1 MTALR
6 PLFALFNRS
15 LREQSRMKF
24 TSVSRAAIVLII
36 LLCIVSNERNF
47 VNHAAPGLEVLMML
61 VMVNFFTVTVF
72 GLSTFSSAI
81 TEEKE
86 EATLGLLRMTRLNPL
101 AILLG
106 KSTARL
112 FDGLLLLAVQLPF
125 TMLCVTLGGVAQS
138 QILRSYAVLAA
149 YLFFL
154 CNVSLL
160 WSVVCRRTS
169 RAVSLTTLTGFVL
182 YVLPMFLIS
191 LTMTRR
197 FAAGFGG
204 AVPDRK
210 WYEAAT
216 EWLLSINPVFDL
228 TRTVM
233 PRTSGIPFASDSIG
247 TSLVGGVIAFCL
259 AWLLFGRFC
268 NTTEEAAPSR
278 KTKSAGNGSRR
289 HLGAARPGNFAIA
302 WKDFHFLG
310 GGYRGILVRACVYA
324 ALVGLF
330 VWWGEKLNAG
340 SRRRE
345 VYGEILRIFGLV
357 AFSIEMGLAGAR
369 IFGVERKRKTLGGL
383 FALPLGTA
391 RLIGEKVLGT
401 LPMFIPSF
409 GLYVLGV
416 FLIAGAHQKYPYSE
430 PAGYALAEGALVAS
444 EYVYF
449 AVLVT
454 YLSLRM
460 RRAAL
465 AAAMAVMFFGNM
477 FASVLIPRSYY
488 AGSGSYSE
496 STVVGIIMVWVFI
509 VWVFIVAIAA
519 AIPGRIARA
528 AAEE

>member
-15 LREQSRMKF
+15 LREQSRTKF
-24 TSVSRAAIVLII
+24 TSVARAGIVLII
-36 LLCIVSNERNF
+36 LLCVVMNERGF
-47 VNHAAPGLEVLMML
+47 VNRAAPGLKLLMML
-61 VMVNFFTVTVF
+61 VMVNFFAITVF

-125 TMLCVTLGGVAQS
+125 TMLCVTLGGVAQW
-138 QILRSYAVLAA
+138 QILRSYAILAS

-154 CNVSLL
+154 CNLSLL
-160 WSVVCRRTS
+160 WSVICRRTS
-169 RAVSLTTLTGFVL
+169 RAASLTAFTGIVL
-182 YVLPMFLIS
+182 YVLPIFFLS

-204 AVPDRK
+204 TTPARE
-210 WYEAAT
+210 WYEPAI
-216 EWLLSINPVFDL
+216 EWLLSINPTFDL
-228 TRTVM
+228 TRTVS
-233 PRTSGIPFASDSIG
+233 PRTSGLPFASDSIG
-247 TSLVGGVIAFCL
+247 TSLIGGAIIFCL

-310 GGYRGILVRACVYA
+310 GGYKGILVRACVYA

-330 VWWGEKLNAG
+330 VWWGEQLSAG
-340 SRRRE
+340 FRRRE
-345 VYGEILRIFGLV
+345 TYGEILRMFGLV

-383 FALPLGTA
+383 FALPRGTA

-401 LPMFIPSF
+401 LPSFIPSF

-416 FLIAGAHQKYPYSE
+416 FLIAGGHDRHPYPE
-430 PAGYALAEGALVAS
+430 PASYALAQGALVVS
-444 EYVYF
+444 EYIFF

-465 AAAMAVMFFGNM
+465 AAAMAIMFFGNM
-477 FASVLIPRSYY
+477 LASVLIPRSYY
-488 AGSGSYSE
+488 AGSGPDSE
-496 STVVGIIMVWVFI
+496 FTVVGIIMVWVFI